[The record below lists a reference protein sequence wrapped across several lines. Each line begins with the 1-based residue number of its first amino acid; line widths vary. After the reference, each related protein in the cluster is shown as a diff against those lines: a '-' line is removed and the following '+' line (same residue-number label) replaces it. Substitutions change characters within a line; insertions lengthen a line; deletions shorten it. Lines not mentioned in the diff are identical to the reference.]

1 MTPDASFG
9 LTAELGQATVL
20 QYVAQLTMGTM
31 SGEYHYVREIKLR
44 RERVPSFD
52 QYPFSLPVVR
62 NLQTLALHPAVTFI
76 VGENGSGKS
85 TLLEAIAVAWG
96 FNPEG
101 GTKNFKFQTRGSH
114 STLHDHLMLVKG
126 IKRPKDGFFLRAESF
141 FNLAT
146 DIERMDAEP
155 AGAPPI
161 INSYGGRSLHEQSHG
176 ESFFALMVNRFG
188 GQGFYVL
195 DEPEAALSPS
205 RQLAMIA
212 RMHQL
217 VQARSQ
223 FIIATH
229 SPILMAYPG
238 AWLYQIATEG
248 LARIEYQQT
257 EHYIVAKRFL
267 NDPKAQLDRLL
278 S

>member
-1 MTPDASFG
+1 MVVVN
-9 LTAELGQATVL
+9 EQ
-20 QYVAQLTMGTM
+20 
-31 SGEYHYVREIKLR
+31 YVREVKLR
-44 RERVPSFD
+44 RERVSSFD
-52 QYPFSLPVVR
+52 QYPFSLPAVR
-62 NLQTLALHPAVTFI
+62 NLHTLALHPAVTFI

-101 GTKNFKFQTRGSH
+101 GTKNFQFQTRASH
-114 STLHDHLMLVKG
+114 STLHEHLRLVKG

-141 FNLAT
+141 FNLGT

-155 AGAPPI
+155 APAPPI
-161 INSYGGRSLHEQSHG
+161 INSYGRRSLHEQSHG
-176 ESFFALMVNRFG
+176 ESFFALMTHRFG

-217 VQARSQ
+217 VQTRSQ

-238 AWLYQIATEG
+238 AWLYQITPEG
-248 LARIEYQQT
+248 LARIEYQHT
-257 EHYIVAKRFL
+257 EHFIVAKRFL